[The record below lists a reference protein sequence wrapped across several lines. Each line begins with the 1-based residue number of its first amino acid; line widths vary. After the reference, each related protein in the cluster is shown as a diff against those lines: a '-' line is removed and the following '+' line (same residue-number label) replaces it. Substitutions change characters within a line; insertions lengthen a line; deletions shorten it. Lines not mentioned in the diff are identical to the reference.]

1 MTDLHH
7 PNIVRY
13 STCWVEIEASKES
26 DLSSRVKKEFES
38 ECRSNN
44 IVEEI
49 ESYEES
55 DLSESEASPPINNF
69 SNTSSMAF
77 EWDIG
82 NADSEKSKSPK
93 KADKKYNPK
102 KKKSN
107 TQKGGSALNLKSIS
121 KVNFFFLFIKITK
134 TFIEEEE
141 DNHSASNISRTD
153 QSPIINGYKLYL
165 YIQMEYCAG
174 ENLRNFLDASKKDIS
189 TQKTLRMFRKLLE
202 GVKAIHQRG
211 ILHRDLK

>member
-107 TQKGGSALNLKSIS
+107 TQKGGSALILKSIS